1 MAQYDGSI
9 RINTQIN
16 IKNAEAQLD
25 VLGASISK
33 STTKIADLRS
43 KLDSLKTVQIP
54 TEEYSEISAQIE
66 KARHSLDGL
75 LEKQAQMQAEGKTS
89 GASWDRIVAKIA
101 ETRNE
106 LSYANGELQALVDE
120 GKAFTVGDPAQ
131 EEKLSQQ
138 LQAEEARLASMT
150 QKRDLLNSKV
160 QAAMEEE
167 QRLASIKENATV
179 TDQKLV
185 DLLERRR
192 QLLIQIKDL
201 EKAGVTEG
209 YAEYDNALAELSD
222 IQSQI
227 NGIRDMRDAA
237 AQARQS
243 YVGLGETVRQVGR
256 TMARGFVDIPIA
268 AVKAGV
274 RGLISGF
281 QKLGGVVRNVAVNSF
296 RMLGN
301 AIRTS
306 LSRVGSLVGNVVSK
320 MKLLGTT
327 AKKSFSN
334 VNKSAKKTGGLM
346 GTIASRFKGIAL
358 SLLLFN
364 WVTKAFNGVVKSIK
378 DGFGNLYKDNERFKA
393 SVDDL
398 RASVLT
404 LKNAF
409 AAAFRPLVDVAIPY
423 IQMAADKM
431 TELLNK
437 VGQFTAAITG
447 QTTYTKAIKQ
457 TADAFKDAKKAAEG
471 YLSPLDEINKFS
483 SKKDEGEEQTGVM
496 FEEVPIEQKFKDM
509 AQKVKDVF
517 KDLFAPIKDAWDKEG
532 DFVIDSWKYGLG
544 EIKKLLKD
552 IGRDFLNVWK
562 QPETIKI
569 FEDILHIIGDIGLA
583 IGNLASR
590 FREAWNEND
599 TGLHILEN
607 IRDIIGVIVANIRHA
622 ADVTVEWSKNLDFS
636 PLLTKVMEWTASLV
650 PVFDSLSGIL
660 TDFYEKVLLPLGQ
673 WVLEKGLPDLLQVF
687 IDFNNL
693 VDWEN
698 LRSNFDTLWE
708 HLEPFAET
716 VGEGLIIFI
725 ERVSDALANFL
736 NSQEFKDFLVT
747 VENWMDSVTPE
758 DVADALEM
766 IAKSL
771 IALKLALLG
780 YSAIKGITGIFGTI
794 KSFLAIFG
802 VGGSAAKTAANM
814 DMVAASIGGLSTALT
829 ALAGVAAVAGS
840 YKLLTGH
847 LEELFAAFG
856 KSTDQGRR
864 LEERYEGLDGAAR
877 FAKDGI
883 DTLKNGIEGYGFAA
897 DNCVGSGVALEKAM
911 EDIQNGAILTDEH
924 MEELQNRFSL
934 TDEDM
939 EMLRQEML
947 DCNPIL
953 REIADNLGFEDASP
967 ETLQDIAE
975 GFGMIAN
982 GVEPLPDD
990 LANMTEEARGFME
1003 RVMES
1008 ETPMVVFGEKL
1019 ENIGA
1024 ISDNTSKSLNETG
1037 KSISDGL
1044 MKGMEEADVEA
1055 GSENLF
1061 SRLIGKIKELFG
1073 IHSPS
1078 TVMAEIGG
1086 FIVEGMLNGIMES
1099 LKSIGS
1105 WVREHIFQPFI
1116 DGFKNAFDI
1125 HSPSGVMESM
1135 GRYIIEGLLNGLKNM
1150 WGSITSWIEDKVNW
1164 IIDKFRSVKEK
1175 VSGFFS
1181 GGGSGDYG
1189 QNYSSRSY
1197 SMRSLSAPYVHPAIA
1212 KLSNIEIPKLATGAV
1227 LPANREFLALVGD
1240 QKHGTNVEAPLDT
1253 IRQAAEEA
1261 VLNVFSRIGMSG
1273 GNMGGTPVN
1282 LTLQVALDG
1291 QVIGQKMVDWGKLQ
1305 QMATGVNPYE
1315 LGTT

>member
-25 VLGASISK
+25 ALGANISK
-33 STTKIADLRS
+33 SAAKIADLRS
-43 KLDSLKTVQIP
+43 KLDSLKTAQIP
-54 TEEYSEISAQIE
+54 TQEYAEISAQIE
-66 KARHSLDGL
+66 KAQHALDGL
-75 LEKQAQMQAEGKTS
+75 LEKQERMQSEGKTR
-89 GASWDRIVAKIA
+89 GTAWERINAQIA
-101 ETRNE
+101 ETRSE
-106 LSYANGELQALVDE
+106 ISYAKGELQALVDE

-138 LQAEEARLASMT
+138 LQTEEARLASMT

-209 YAEYDNALAELSD
+209 YAEYDKAIADLSD
-222 IQSQI
+222 VQAQI

-256 TMARGFVDIPIA
+256 TMARGLVDIPIA

-274 RGLISGF
+274 RGLVIGF
-281 QKLGGVVRNVAVNSF
+281 QQLGGVVRNVAVNSF

-320 MKLLGTT
+320 MKLLGNT
-327 AKKSFSN
+327 AKKSFST

-358 SLLLFN
+358 SLFLFN
-364 WVTKAFNGVVKSIK
+364 WITKAFNGAVKSIK

-483 SKKDEGEEQTGVM
+483 SKKDEDEDQTGVM

-517 KDLFAPIKDAWDKEG
+517 KDLFAPIKEAWDKEG

-544 EIKKLLKD
+544 EIKKLLQD

-590 FREAWNEND
+590 FREAWNENN

-607 IRDIIGVIVANIRHA
+607 IRDIIGVIIKNIRHA
-622 ADVTVEWSKNLDFS
+622 ADATVEWTKKLDFS
-636 PLLTKVMEWTASLV
+636 PILTKIMDWTASLV
-650 PVFDSLSGIL
+650 PVFDALSGII
-660 TDFYEKVLLPLGQ
+660 TDFYEMVLLPLGK
-673 WVLEKGLPDLLQVF
+673 WVLEKGLPELLQVF
-687 IDFNNL
+687 IDFNEL
-693 VDWEN
+693 VDWEK
-698 LRSNFDTLWE
+698 LRSNFDTLWN

-716 VGEGLIIFI
+716 IGEGLIIFI
-725 ERVSDALANFL
+725 RRLSEALGNFI
-736 NSQEFKDFLVT
+736 NSPAFSDFLT
-747 VENWMDSVTPE
+747 KIEEWMDRVTPE
-758 DVADALEM
+758 DVANGFEK
-766 IAKSL
+766 IAVAIL
-771 IALKLALLG
+771 ALKAASVAIPAISTAFSALS
-780 YSAIKGITGIFGTI
+780 SAGGVLKGILGALPAVFSALASAV
-794 KSFLAIFG
+794 SFLLSP
-802 VGGSAAKTAANM
+802 VG
-814 DMVAASIGGLSTALT
+814 LLT
-829 ALAGVAAVAGS
+829 AAVAG
-840 YKLLTGH
+840 LVAEFVH
-847 LEELFAAFG
+847 LY
-856 KSTDQGRR
+856 Q
-864 LEERYEGLDGAAR
+864 
-877 FAKDGI
+877 
-883 DTLKNGIEGYGFAA
+883 
-897 DNCVGSGVALEKAM
+897 
-911 EDIQNGAILTDEH
+911 TDE
-924 MEELQNRFSL
+924 EVKASIDSL
-934 TDEDM
+934 Y
-939 EMLRQEML
+939 
-947 DCNPIL
+947 
-953 REIADNLGFEDASP
+953 S
-967 ETLQDIAE
+967 
-975 GFGMIAN
+975 
-982 GVEPLPDD
+982 
-990 LANMTEEARGFME
+990 
-1003 RVMES
+1003 
-1008 ETPMVVFGEKL
+1008 
-1019 ENIGA
+1019 
-1024 ISDNTSKSLNETG
+1024 
-1037 KSISDGL
+1037 
-1044 MKGMEEADVEA
+1044 
-1055 GSENLF
+1055 
-1061 SRLIGKIKELFG
+1061 
-1073 IHSPS
+1073 
-1078 TVMAEIGG
+1078 
-1086 FIVEGMLNGIMES
+1086 
-1099 LKSIGS
+1099 
-1105 WVREHIFQPFI
+1105 EHIKPFI
-1116 DGFKNAFDI
+1116 DGVVEGVQNLKNKIVEFWDTYLKPALK
-1125 HSPSGVMESM
+1125 E
-1135 GRYIIEGLLNGLKNM
+1135 IEGNVKELLQDHIVPAL
-1150 WGSITSWIEDKVNW
+1150 EKVFDALNTLWKEALEPLIGW
-1164 IIDKFRSVKEK
+1164 IIDTLLPVVLPIIEEIINTALELIGWLFDAIGGLADI
-1175 VSGFFS
+1175 VSDAVGLIVDLIRGDFS
-1181 GGGSGDYG
+1181 GAWEHAKNIVKTVWDGITGTISRAIDKIKGWINDLLSLFDKAKDKGSSVGSGSSG
-1189 QNYSSRSY
+1189 ESYSARTY
-1197 SMRSLSAPYVHPAIA
+1197 SMRSLSAPAVHPAIA

-1240 QKHGTNVEAPLDT
+1240 QKHGTNVEALLDS
-1253 IRQAAEEA
+1253 IKQAAEEA

-1305 QMATGVNPYE
+1305 QMATGNNPYA

>member
-25 VLGASISK
+25 ALGANISK
-33 STTKIADLRS
+33 SAAKIADLRS
-43 KLDSLKTVQIP
+43 KLDSLKTAQIP
-54 TEEYSEISAQIE
+54 TQEYAEISAQIE
-66 KARHSLDGL
+66 KAQHALDGL
-75 LEKQAQMQAEGKTS
+75 LEKQERMQSEGKTR
-89 GASWDRIVAKIA
+89 GTAWERINAQIA
-101 ETRNE
+101 ETRSE
-106 LSYANGELQALVDE
+106 ISYAKGELQALVDE

-138 LQAEEARLASMT
+138 LQTEEARLASMT

-209 YAEYDNALAELSD
+209 YAEYDKAIADLSD
-222 IQSQI
+222 VQAQI

-256 TMARGFVDIPIA
+256 TMARGLVDIPIA

-274 RGLISGF
+274 RGLVIGF
-281 QKLGGVVRNVAVNSF
+281 QQLGGVVRNVAVNSF

-320 MKLLGTT
+320 MKLLGNT
-327 AKKSFSN
+327 AKKSFST

-358 SLLLFN
+358 SLFLFN
-364 WVTKAFNGVVKSIK
+364 WITKAFNGAVKSIK

-483 SKKDEGEEQTGVM
+483 SKKDEDEDQTGVM

-517 KDLFAPIKDAWDKEG
+517 KDLFAPIKEAWDKEG

-544 EIKKLLKD
+544 EIKKLLQD

-590 FREAWNEND
+590 FREAWNENN

-607 IRDIIGVIVANIRHA
+607 IRDIIGVIIKNIRHA
-622 ADVTVEWSKNLDFS
+622 ADATVEWTKKLDFS
-636 PLLTKVMEWTASLV
+636 PILTKIMDWTASLV
-650 PVFDSLSGIL
+650 PVFDALSGII
-660 TDFYEKVLLPLGQ
+660 TDFYEMVLLPLGK
-673 WVLEKGLPDLLQVF
+673 WVLEKGLPELLQVF
-687 IDFNNL
+687 IDFNEL
-693 VDWEN
+693 VDWEK
-698 LRSNFDTLWE
+698 LRSNFDTLWN

-716 VGEGLIIFI
+716 IGEGLIIFI
-725 ERVSDALANFL
+725 RRLSEALGNFI
-736 NSQEFKDFLVT
+736 NSPAFSDFLT
-747 VENWMDSVTPE
+747 KIEEWMDRVTPE
-758 DVADALEM
+758 DVANGFEK
-766 IAKSL
+766 IAVAIL
-771 IALKLALLG
+771 ALKAASVAIPAISTAFSALS
-780 YSAIKGITGIFGTI
+780 SAGGVLKGILGALPAVFSALASAV
-794 KSFLAIFG
+794 SFLLSP
-802 VGGSAAKTAANM
+802 VG
-814 DMVAASIGGLSTALT
+814 LLT
-829 ALAGVAAVAGS
+829 AAVAG
-840 YKLLTGH
+840 LVAEFVH
-847 LEELFAAFG
+847 LY
-856 KSTDQGRR
+856 Q
-864 LEERYEGLDGAAR
+864 
-877 FAKDGI
+877 
-883 DTLKNGIEGYGFAA
+883 
-897 DNCVGSGVALEKAM
+897 
-911 EDIQNGAILTDEH
+911 TDE
-924 MEELQNRFSL
+924 EVKASIDSL
-934 TDEDM
+934 Y
-939 EMLRQEML
+939 
-947 DCNPIL
+947 
-953 REIADNLGFEDASP
+953 S
-967 ETLQDIAE
+967 
-975 GFGMIAN
+975 
-982 GVEPLPDD
+982 
-990 LANMTEEARGFME
+990 
-1003 RVMES
+1003 
-1008 ETPMVVFGEKL
+1008 
-1019 ENIGA
+1019 
-1024 ISDNTSKSLNETG
+1024 
-1037 KSISDGL
+1037 
-1044 MKGMEEADVEA
+1044 
-1055 GSENLF
+1055 
-1061 SRLIGKIKELFG
+1061 
-1073 IHSPS
+1073 
-1078 TVMAEIGG
+1078 
-1086 FIVEGMLNGIMES
+1086 
-1099 LKSIGS
+1099 
-1105 WVREHIFQPFI
+1105 EHIKPFI
-1116 DGFKNAFDI
+1116 DGVVEGVQNLKNKIVEFWDTYLKPALK
-1125 HSPSGVMESM
+1125 E
-1135 GRYIIEGLLNGLKNM
+1135 IEGNVKELLQDHIVPAL
-1150 WGSITSWIEDKVNW
+1150 EKVFDALNTLWKEALEPLIGW
-1164 IIDKFRSVKEK
+1164 IIDTLLPVVLPIIEEIINTALELIGWLFDAIGGLADI
-1175 VSGFFS
+1175 VSDAVGLIVDLIRGDFS
-1181 GGGSGDYG
+1181 GAWEHAKNIVKTVWDGITGTISRAIDKIKGWINDLLSLFDKAKDKGSSVGSGSSG
-1189 QNYSSRSY
+1189 ESYSARTY
-1197 SMRSLSAPYVHPAIA
+1197 SMRSLSAPAVHPAIA

-1253 IRQAAEEA
+1253 IKQAAEEA

-1305 QMATGVNPYE
+1305 QMATGNNPYA